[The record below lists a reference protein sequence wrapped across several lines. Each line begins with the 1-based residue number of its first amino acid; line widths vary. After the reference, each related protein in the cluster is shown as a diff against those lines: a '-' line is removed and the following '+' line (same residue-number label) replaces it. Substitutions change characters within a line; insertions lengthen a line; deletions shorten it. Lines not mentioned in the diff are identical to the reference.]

1 LITELI
7 MNRCWHKLAILV
19 MWLAL
24 PSSAWTYW
32 HVWDRLPARMAVHFD
47 ANWQANG
54 YTTREGALRLGLGIL
69 VVMLVVFTIATLA
82 VFFLKP
88 QAIAPVLLIAYVVV
102 GFCWYGN
109 YSIVKFN
116 LNAQAAHSELVGTI
130 SPAPSN
136 SASQTVLQLQS

>member
-1 LITELI
+1 
-7 MNRCWHKLAILV
+7 MNRNWQKWAILA

-24 PSSAWTYW
+24 PTSAWNYW

-47 ANWQANG
+47 ANWQPNG
-54 YTTREGALRLGLGIL
+54 FTTREGALQLGLGIL
-69 VVMLVVFTIATLA
+69 VVMLVVFTVTTLA
-82 VFFLKP
+82 VLYLKP
-88 QAIAPVLLIAYVVV
+88 QAIAPVLLISYVAV

-130 SPAPSN
+130 SPAQSN
-136 SASQTVLQLQS
+136 SEQLVFQLQS

>member
-1 LITELI
+1 
-7 MNRCWHKLAILV
+7 MNRSWHKLAILV

-24 PSSAWTYW
+24 PSSAWAYW
-32 HVWDRLPARMAVHFD
+32 HVWDQLPARMAVHFG
-47 ANWQANG
+47 ANWQPNG
-54 YTTREGALRLGLGIL
+54 YTTREGAPKLGLGIL
-69 VVMLVVFTIATLA
+69 IVLLVLFTVATL
-82 VFFLKP
+82 VISYLKP
-88 QAIAPVLLIAYVVV
+88 PAVWPALLISYVVV

-136 SASQTVLQLQS
+136 SVSLTVAQQHL

>member
-1 LITELI
+1 
-7 MNRCWHKLAILV
+7 MNRSWHKFAILV

-24 PSSAWTYW
+24 PTSAWTYW

-47 ANWQANG
+47 ANWHANG
-54 YTTREGALRLGLGIL
+54 FTTREGALRLGLGIL
-69 VVMLVVFTIATLA
+69 IVMLVVFTVATLTILY
-82 VFFLKP
+82 LKP
-88 QAIAPVLLIAYVVV
+88 VAVWPALLISYVVV

-130 SPAPSN
+130 SPAHSD
-136 SASQTVLQLQS
+136 SAQPVFQRQS